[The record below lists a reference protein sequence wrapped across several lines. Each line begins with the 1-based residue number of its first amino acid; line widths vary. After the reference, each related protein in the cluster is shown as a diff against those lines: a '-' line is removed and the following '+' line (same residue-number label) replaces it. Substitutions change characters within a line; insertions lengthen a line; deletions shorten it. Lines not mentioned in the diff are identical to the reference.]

1 MTRQL
6 LSILAEAVQV
16 TALVFL
22 MMVVVDLVNTT
33 TRGWLSAVLH
43 RGGTRQYV
51 VAPVVAAVPGC
62 LGLFTNVSLYLHGI
76 ISFGALTG
84 AMMAGSGD
92 EAFVM
97 LSMFPRQA
105 IGLFALLA
113 AMGMVFGWLT
123 DRLVPL
129 LGIHPCAG
137 CAEPAVHVSHEGF
150 RHYVTVHVW
159 RHIVRRHLLRTFAWT
174 LGALLVVGIGLH
186 GGPLQS
192 LSSNHTLLVLV
203 LAGLV
208 GLIPE
213 SGPHLLFVTM
223 FANGLVPFSVLLTSS
238 VVQDG
243 HGALPLLSYSVSD
256 TVWIKVLNL
265 VFGLSCGLAL
275 YAFGYLTGPG

>member
-1 MTRQL
+1 VAHEL
-6 LSILAEAVQV
+6 LSIVGEAAQV

-22 MMVVVDLVNTT
+22 MMVVVDLINTT
-33 TRGWLSAVLH
+33 TRGWLSNVV
-43 RGGTRQYV
+43 RPDGGKQYV

-62 LGLFTNVSLYLHGI
+62 LGLFTNVSLYLHGL

-97 LSMFPRQA
+97 LSMFPREA
-105 IGLFALLA
+105 LALFALLA
-113 AMGMVFGWLT
+113 VMGVFFGWLT

-137 CAEPAVHVSHEGF
+137 CVEAKVHVNHEGLK
-150 RHYVTVHVW
+150 HYVTVHVW

-186 GGPLQS
+186 YGPLQS
-192 LSSNHTLLVLV
+192 LTSNHTLLMLF

-223 FANGLVPFSVLLTSS
+223 FASGLVPFSVLLTSS

-243 HGALPLLSYSVSD
+243 HGILPLLSYSVADS
-256 TVWIKVLNL
+256 VWIKVLNL
-265 VFGLSCGLAL
+265 VFGLSAGLTL
-275 YAFGYLTGPG
+275 YAFGY

>member
-1 MTRQL
+1 VTRAL
-6 LSILAEAVQV
+6 LSILGEAVEV
-16 TALVFL
+16 TGLVFL
-22 MMVVVDLVNTT
+22 MMVAVDLVNTT
-33 TRGWLSAVLH
+33 TRGWLTAAVH
-43 RGGTRQYV
+43 PSGSRQYF
-51 VAPVVAAVPGC
+51 VAPLVGAMPGC
-62 LGLFTNVSLYLHGI
+62 LGLFTNVSLYLHGL

-84 AMMAGSGD
+84 SMMAGSGD

-105 IGLFALLA
+105 MGLFAMLA
-113 AMGMVFGWLT
+113 VLGMVFGWLT

-129 LGIHPCAG
+129 LGIHPCMG
-137 CAEPAVHVSHEGF
+137 CAEPAVHATHEGF
-150 RHYVTVHVW
+150 RHYLTVHVW
-159 RHIVRRHLLRTFAWT
+159 QHIIRRHLLRTFAWT

-186 GGPLQS
+186 YGSLQS
-192 LSSNHTLLVLV
+192 LSAHHTILVLV

-256 TVWIKVLNL
+256 AVWIKVLNL

-275 YAFGYLTGPG
+275 YTFGY

>member
-1 MTRQL
+1 MTGEL
-6 LSILAEAVQV
+6 PDILGEAVQV
-16 TALVFL
+16 TALVFA
-22 MMVVVDLVNTT
+22 MMVAVDLVNTT
-33 TRGWLSAVLH
+33 TRGWLSAVVQP
-43 RGGTRQYV
+43 GGNRQYV
-51 VAPVVAAVPGC
+51 VAPVVAAIPGC

-105 IGLFALLA
+105 LALFALLA
-113 AMGMVFGWLT
+113 VMGMVFGWLT

-137 CAEPAVHVSHEGF
+137 CAEPAVHAAREGF

-159 RHIVRRHLLRTFAWT
+159 RHIIRRHLLRTFAWT
-174 LGALLVVGIGLH
+174 LGALLVVGLALH
-186 GGPLQS
+186 YGSLQS
-192 LSSNHTLLVLV
+192 ITSNHTILMLV

-223 FANGLVPFSVLLTSS
+223 FANSLVPFSVLLTSS
-238 VVQDG
+238 IVQDG
-243 HGALPLLSYSVSD
+243 HGALPLLSYSVAD

-275 YAFGYLTGPG
+275 YAFGY